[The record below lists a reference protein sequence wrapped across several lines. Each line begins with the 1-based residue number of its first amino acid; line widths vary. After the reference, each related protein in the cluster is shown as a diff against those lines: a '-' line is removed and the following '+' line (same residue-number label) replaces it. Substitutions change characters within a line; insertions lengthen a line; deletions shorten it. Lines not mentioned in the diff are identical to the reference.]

1 MTEAGGLA
9 FVCLA
14 LLLAVLANLFQ
25 LRKRV
30 TTLTRVE
37 AKLDLLLRN
46 AGLQYDPYADPPA
59 QVVEALRRGGK
70 IEAIKHYRQATG
82 AGLKDAKEFIEEL
95 QRRAGS
101 GVQEAIRKPLGERP

>member
-1 MTEAGGLA
+1 MTEAAGGLA
-9 FVCLA
+9 LACLA
-14 LLLAVLANLFQ
+14 LLLVVLVNLFQ
-25 LRKRV
+25 VQKRV

-46 AGLQYDPYADPPA
+46 AGLQYDPYADLPA
-59 QVVEALRRGGK
+59 PVAEALRRGDK

-82 AGLKDAKEFIEEL
+82 AGLKDAKEFIEEV

-101 GVQEAIRKPLGERP
+101 GV